1 MINDLLRLHLIIMQL
16 VKPKNVKMVVQQN
29 GEGVVVM
36 MTSQRGTYLLTNL
49 IIRVSGCKQILS
61 KLPDQIKTCYCFSNK
76 EGALLH
82 LI

>member
-1 MINDLLRLHLIIMQL
+1 MQL

-29 GEGVVVM
+29 GEGEVGM

-61 KLPDQIKTCYCFSNK
+61 KFDGNILKNVKNF
-76 EGALLH
+76 
-82 LI
+82 

>member
-49 IIRVSGCKQILS
+49 IIRVSGCK
-61 KLPDQIKTCYCFSNK
+61 
-76 EGALLH
+76 
-82 LI
+82 

>member
-61 KLPDQIKTCYCFSNK
+61 KFDGNILKNVQKFLKT
-76 EGALLH
+76 
-82 LI
+82 

>member
-61 KLPDQIKTCYCFSNK
+61 KFDGNILKNVKNF
-76 EGALLH
+76 
-82 LI
+82 